1 MVNWL
6 LDNRFIGSISPPLHL
21 EWRDFALLVLRTQ
34 SFLYGWW
41 DCVAITK
48 YRTWDCVRLQKRVS
62 FMCAA
67 LRTRAGEDVSCTKAP
82 KHQSTKALADSAA
95 VQQDS
100 AHQSRG
106 VQSGCSAPRNPH
118 PPSSSFPPTAAGRG
132 PGPLNLWESKIN
144 LSTSSVGNSQP
155 IAACPKCP
163 SQSRWVLS
171 VFPSFWHWRPLR
183 AES

>member
-6 LDNRFIGSISPPLHL
+6 LDNRFIGSIIPPLHL

-34 SFLYGWW
+34 SVLYGWW
-41 DCVAITK
+41 DCVAM
-48 YRTWDCVRLQKRVS
+48 CSRLCKVAEES
-62 FMCAA
+62 LFHVCCAENESRRGCE
-67 LRTRAGEDVSCTKAP
+67 LHQSTKAP
-82 KHQSTKALADSAA
+82 KHQSTKAQADSAA

-118 PPSSSFPPTAAGRG
+118 PPSSSFPPNAAGRG
-132 PGPLNLWESKIN
+132 PGPLNLWESKIH
-144 LSTSSVGNSQP
+144 LTTSSVGNSQP